1 MYNKRIMFI
10 PTVTAICIM
19 LTACGSSSAAVDV
32 ELTDEEKHE
41 AEIQAVSEWLN
52 NELTDKE
59 AFTDIKDY
67 QYYARTLGLDKDAF
81 LSPEMWEV
89 YYNDGININREIDN
103 SAIYLIRLNPEKL
116 LEIYAANNTCSI
128 EELCDSLSVTADQL
142 YYNWGYTMS
151 AVNYKS
157 MHDNKNIAYSDK
169 EISIFGRDNGENRVT
184 VMSTHAI
191 KLDTAN
197 GNAIT
202 YISDMKDYNTIRRD
216 LMHKSTDD
224 SKTYDYTAYTEEER
238 SALFSVNGIG
248 IRAIIPLNIPNAKS
262 DAADTDITVMVNTS
276 PYTYG
281 CTDDD
286 IIDIIIPQ
294 EETIETTVSETVTIN
309 DSETV
314 TTAEGGIENVE

>member
-19 LTACGSSSAAVDV
+19 LTACGSSSAAV

-41 AEIQAVSEWLN
+41 AEIQAVSDWIN
-52 NELTDKE
+52 NELTDEE
-59 AFTDIKDY
+59 AFTDIKEY
-67 QYYARTLGLDKDAF
+67 QYYARTLGLDKDA
-81 LSPEMWEV
+81 LLAPDMWEV
-89 YYNDGININREIDN
+89 YYNDGINLNREID
-103 SAIYLIRLNPEKL
+103 SKAVYLIRLDPNKL
-116 LEIYAANNTCSI
+116 LEIYAENNNCSVD
-128 EELCDSLSVTADQL
+128 ELCGSLSVTSDQL

-157 MHDNKNIAYSDK
+157 MHEKNVAYSDK
-169 EISIFGRDNGENRVT
+169 EIRIFGKDNGENRVT

-191 KLDTAN
+191 SLDTSD
-197 GNAIT
+197 GNSVT
-202 YISDMKDYNTIRRD
+202 YISDMKEYNTMQRD

-224 SKTYDYTAYTEEER
+224 SKTYDYTAYTDDER

-248 IRAIIPLNIPNAKS
+248 VRAIIPLNIPNAKS

-286 IIDIIIPQ
+286 IIDIIIPIIPQ
-294 EETIETTVSETVTIN
+294 EETIETTVSETVTVN